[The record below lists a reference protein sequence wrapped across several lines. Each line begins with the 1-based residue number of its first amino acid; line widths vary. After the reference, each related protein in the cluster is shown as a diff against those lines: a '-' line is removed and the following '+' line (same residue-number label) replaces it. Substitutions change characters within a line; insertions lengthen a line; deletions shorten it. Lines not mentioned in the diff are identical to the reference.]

1 MYFLFLSLSKVGVF
15 SFFLSLSKV
24 SISPFQN
31 FQLELSPGWLPT
43 GEERHSLLTV
53 GRTLDWSSLGEA
65 EEDEEVFL
73 PVNIFVWKN
82 QSSVSLRCRELLFQT
97 WFEPTTE
104 SLVLELCLDD
114 NRWTTS

>member
-1 MYFLFLSLSKVGVF
+1 MKEEKIFCLSLSKVG
-15 SFFLSLSKV
+15 
-24 SISPFQN
+24 ISPFQN
-31 FQLELSPGWLPT
+31 FQLVLSPGWLPT
-43 GEERHSLLTV
+43 REERHSLLTV
-53 GRTLDWSSLGEA
+53 GRTLDWSSLGEN

-73 PVNIFVWKN
+73 TVNIFVWKN

-114 NRWTTS
+114 NRWTTSSRDL